1 MKRILWGCTLTW
13 DLRTLQQ
20 SLAQNKINHAY
31 TIMGDDSYL
40 IQEAADAIKNHFFA
54 EGQGFDFN
62 YDCCYASEAKAV
74 NIADIIETLPM
85 MADHRLV
92 VVKEA
97 HLLKDADWQI
107 FEETFAKGLLKTV
120 VVFIFEAKVDK
131 RKKFFKW
138 LTSGTTIVELK
149 TPYDNQIPSWIHY
162 MASRQELKLDQSAA
176 LQLLHLV
183 GANLSELNN
192 EIIKLKSFYASEDRV
207 LFIDDILKVVSKK
220 RIENVFDLT
229 SAVGAGDKA
238 QSLYFLEQLIEQ
250 GQNEVGVLS
259 LLTRHMRILKKL
271 LEGQAQNLSQKQL
284 SSKVGVSPYFLAE
297 YVNQSKKWSVSK
309 IEKVYDLMLDT
320 DRALKSSPVSSK
332 IWLENF
338 IIQTCAIMSSGN
350 LPEKTI

>member
-1 MKRILWGCTLTW
+1 MTL

-20 SLAQNKINHAY
+20 SLAQNKISSAY

-40 IQEAADAIKNHFFA
+40 IQEASEAIKNHFFA
-54 EGQGFDFN
+54 EGQGSDFN
-62 YDCCYASEAKAV
+62 YDCCYVSETKAI

-85 MADHRLV
+85 MAPHRLV

-97 HLLKDADWQI
+97 HLLKDGDWQI

-120 VVFIFEAKVDK
+120 VVFIFESKADK

-138 LTSGTTIVELK
+138 LSTSTSIVELK
-149 TPYDNQIPSWIHY
+149 TPYDNQIPAWIHY
-162 MASRQELKLDQSAA
+162 MAGQQSLKLDQSAA

-192 EIIKLKSFYASEDRV
+192 EIVKLKTYYASEDRA

-229 SAVGAGDKA
+229 NAVGAGDKA
-238 QSLYFLEQLIEQ
+238 QSLYYLEQLIEQ
-250 GQNEVGVLS
+250 GQNEIGVLS
-259 LLTRHMRILKKL
+259 LIARHMRILKKL

-284 SSKVGVSPYFLAE
+284 SAKVGVSPYFLAE
-297 YVNQSKKWSVSK
+297 YLNQSKRWTVSK
-309 IEKVYDLMLDT
+309 IEEVFDLMLDT
-320 DRALKSSPVSSK
+320 DKALKSSPVSSK

-338 IIQTCAIMSSGN
+338 IIQTCSIMNSGN

>member
-1 MKRILWGCTLTW
+1 MTW

-20 SLAQNKINHAY
+20 SLSQNKINSAY
-31 TIMGDDSYL
+31 TIMGDDTYL
-40 IQEAADAIKNHFFA
+40 IQEAFEAIKNHFFA

-62 YDCCYASEAKAV
+62 YDCCYASEAKAI

-85 MADHRLV
+85 MAEHRVV

-97 HLLKDADWQI
+97 HLLKDADWQV
-107 FEETFAKGLLKTV
+107 FEETFSKGLLKSV
-120 VVFIFEAKVDK
+120 VVFVFESKVDK

-138 LTSGTTIVELK
+138 LTSETTIVELK
-149 TPYDNQIPSWIHY
+149 TPYDNQIPAWIHY
-162 MASRQELKLDQSAA
+162 MAGRQNLKLDQSAA

-192 EIIKLKSFYASEDRV
+192 EIVKLKAYYADDEKV

-229 SAVGAGDKA
+229 NAVGMGDKA
-238 QSLYFLEQLIEQ
+238 QSLYFLEQLLEQ

-259 LLTRHMRILKKL
+259 LLTRHMRILKKI

-284 SSKVGVSPYFLAE
+284 STKVGVSPYFIAE
-297 YVNQSKKWSVSK
+297 YLNQSKKWSLNK
-309 IEKVYDLMLDT
+309 IEKVFDLLLDT

-338 IIQTCAIMSSGN
+338 IIQTCATMNSGI